1 MLNLSRGAIIFLG
14 IVTGIILASIA
25 NDEIILLQ
33 ANTAAERE
41 TAQFYIG
48 IISLSAATITA
59 LIVFRIIRSR
69 AIWMDFISSVS
80 FTVTMVT
87 IVFLTILPKIYSWV
101 KS

>member
-1 MLNLSRGAIIFLG
+1 MLNPSRGVIIFLG
-14 IVTGIILASIA
+14 ILTGIILASIA

-33 ANTAAERE
+33 ANTAADRE
-41 TAQFYIG
+41 IAQFYIG
-48 IISLSAATITA
+48 IISLSAAAITA

-80 FTVTMVT
+80 FTVTIVT
-87 IVFLTILPKIYSWV
+87 IVFLTILPKIFSWL